1 MENKP
6 RFYLKEKEINT
17 TLDKILN
24 TPLTKEET
32 NLRLRKIY
40 SCIDNTT
47 LEGNDNDRK
56 IRDFCRTT
64 LSLANKQKGVNRVA
78 SVCVYPTFVRLAKKC
93 LQGSGISVASV
104 AGGFPSAQ
112 MPFELRLREVQYAI
126 DEGADEI
133 DTVISRG
140 MFLERKHLT
149 VFEEL
154 SAIRSVCKD
163 IKLKII
169 LETGDLQTTD
179 NIYTASKIAL
189 AAGADFIKTSTG
201 KTAVGATEKAAYIML
216 KAIQEETKSTGR
228 IIGFKAAGG
237 ISNAEQALNY
247 YKIVEYF
254 LGDNIDNNVFRI
266 GASKLTKT
274 LYEQLT
280 Q

>member
-64 LSLANKQKGVNRVA
+64 LSLANKQKGVNSVA

-163 IKLKII
+163 IKLKVI

>member
-6 RFYLKEKEINT
+6 RFCLKEKEINT

-64 LSLANKQKGVNRVA
+64 LSLANKQKGVNSVA

>member
-64 LSLANKQKGVNRVA
+64 LSLANKQKGVNSVA